1 MSAYWGI
8 QKVIV
13 TSGTI
18 YVLEWSG
25 LLEIVIPNDDHV
37 CVKVMIHP
45 VFGRESTIWRF
56 IQIPHCAYKNGSP
69 AQKSSQT
76 RESTNE
82 LEPMPLE
89 IITDLK
95 QKTARNN
102 VLRPLTRPR

>member
-37 CVKVMIHP
+37 FVKVMTNPIL
-45 VFGRESTIWRF
+45 GR
-56 IQIPHCAYKNGSP
+56 
-69 AQKSSQT
+69 
-76 RESTNE
+76 
-82 LEPMPLE
+82 
-89 IITDLK
+89 
-95 QKTARNN
+95 
-102 VLRPLTRPR
+102 